1 MSSKTT
7 SMDKKSH
14 GEELKKEL
22 DILISRISALE
33 ASSADKEKKSLMGVL
48 KVLAENQK
56 HFVDEFE
63 HLKKALDL
71 MMVQIFKMDQAKNR
85 P

>member
-1 MSSKTT
+1 MS
-7 SMDKKSH
+7 KKSH

-48 KVLAENQK
+48 KVLAENQT